1 MSVIFDQLRI
11 SDDGKTMYIDAH
23 VSQAVRKDIISGSFI
38 NIYENAYIESITITT
53 ADRVLE
59 TRPNVPT
66 SEYIYKIEFEDN
78 RKEVHLE
85 ISYDDFMR
93 NWVTD
98 VDQISFCLSDM
109 SSSLFFVYVKLKF
122 DGVPDPCA
130 PCSSVDGYTLGVTF
144 DENFLYQKVM
154 NYTRELG
161 DDCNIPQ
168 GFIDFILLW
177 NAFKASVETEHYIP
191 AAKFFNMMFGRFSK
205 DGGVVTSNCGCH
217 G

>member
-23 VSQAVRKDIISGSFI
+23 VSQAVRFDVTGKTVG
-38 NIYENAYIESITITT
+38 IYDNAYIDSITITT

-59 TRPNVPT
+59 TNPNVPT
-66 SEYIYKIEFEDN
+66 SDYLFQHTFEGN
-78 RKEVHLE
+78 LKEIHLE
-85 ISYDDFMR
+85 LSSNDFMR
-93 NWVTD
+93 NWETD
-98 VDQISFCLSDM
+98 PSRINFCNADM